1 VTSGIRRIDRAVA
14 RLTSR
19 LMGGRR
25 RRRTSESD
33 EHERERAA
41 IVSLALAQLEPDQ
54 EARLREMWA
63 GEGIPDLATAL
74 DDLADLTEDR
84 KRISQRTFSLQLLA
98 KVAMNRGTGQLLP
111 AMDSLRR
118 LTVAVAEEDRHLAE
132 VRAERERA
140 AEAKKAAAAEQMLE
154 MAEVELAMSDAP
166 TILAMTDGPDAAA
179 GPATG
184 PPLSDPDDQ
193 VQGVFDGLNNAA
205 FSGMEVQSAWE
216 AFTQTQRTLTFTE
229 DELNLPQCTDDKMVD
244 INGHESY
251 RVVTWFTSPK
261 PAADFADWT
270 DPRQWHLDCNLFYQ
284 SVTPKSPTAISAN
297 EQDFSTTFVEVV
309 RFTPTKTLTTDL
321 VFTRTYQPPNLFA
334 VHFSLADPNGT
345 ADILVDSG
353 SLVARHDPDLP
364 AERATRITAEKCI
377 AFTDP
382 AMALWPTL
390 CCDLF
395 WTELTITVAL
405 GCAQDGY

>member
-1 VTSGIRRIDRAVA
+1 
-14 RLTSR
+14 
-19 LMGGRR
+19 MGGTRR
-25 RRRTSESD
+25 RGGAVETD
-33 EHERERAA
+33 GHERERAA
-41 IVSLALAQLEPDQ
+41 IISLALAQLEPDQ

-74 DDLADLTEDR
+74 GDLAELTARRE
-84 KRISQRTFSLQLLA
+84 RISQRTFFLQLLA
-98 KVAMNRGTGQLLP
+98 KVAKHRGTGQLLP
-111 AMDSLRR
+111 ALDSLRS
-118 LTVAVAEEDRHLAE
+118 LTVAVTEEDRHLAE

-140 AEAKKAAAAEQMLE
+140 AEAKRAAAEREQMAE
-154 MAEVELAMSDAP
+154 MAAVELGTEDVASVLALTGAP
-166 TILAMTDGPDAAA
+166 DDAA
-179 GPATG
+179 GPVTG
-184 PPLSDPDDQ
+184 PPLSDPDDE
-193 VQGVFDGLNNAA
+193 VQGVFDGLNGAA
-205 FSGMEVQSAWE
+205 FSGMELQSAWE
-216 AFTQTQRTLTFTE
+216 AFTQTQRTLTFTA
-229 DELNLPQCTDDKMVD
+229 DELALPQCTDDKTVN
-244 INGHESY
+244 INGHESF

-261 PAADFADWT
+261 PAADFAAWT

-284 SVTPKSPTAISAN
+284 SVTPKNPSAIPPDQ
-297 EQDFSTTFVEVV
+297 QDFSTTFVEVV
-309 RFTPTKTLTTDL
+309 RFTPTKTLTTEL

-334 VHFSLADPNGT
+334 VHFTLADPNGT

-364 AERATRITAEKCI
+364 PERATRLTAEKCI